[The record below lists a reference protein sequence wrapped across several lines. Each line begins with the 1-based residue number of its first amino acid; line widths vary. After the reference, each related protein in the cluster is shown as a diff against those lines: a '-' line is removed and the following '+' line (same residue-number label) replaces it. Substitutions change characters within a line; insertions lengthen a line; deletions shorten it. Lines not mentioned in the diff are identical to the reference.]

1 MSADTGL
8 EASVN
13 TPPAGAPASPARW
26 EKLFFAA
33 VGLSALW
40 IGFWGYFLPGIQKSI
55 PFAIPPLHARFLG
68 AMYLSAAVMLLLGYL
83 GPSWTDITVV
93 PVMTAVWTG
102 GIFLV
107 SMLHT
112 DLFDF
117 GTIQTWIWFIAYG
130 VYPVIAIWLVWVHRR
145 QILASHPRGGLP
157 APVRFYLLAQGALLV
172 LLAVPLLLAPSAM
185 AEVWPWAIT
194 VELAQLYFAPFLS
207 FGIGSLLLGRMDGW
221 RRLRTG
227 AVTMAVFA
235 FGVLTASLIHREL
248 FSPEEL
254 ADQLWFG
261 LFGAGTLALILIS
274 FRTLRN
280 G

>member
-1 MSADTGL
+1 MGIAGIGTPTEG
-8 EASVN
+8 ASGKV
-13 TPPAGAPASPARW
+13 ARW

-33 VGLSALW
+33 VGFSALW
-40 IGFWGYFLPGIQKSI
+40 IGFWGYFLPEIQKSI

-68 AMYLSAAVMLLLGYL
+68 AMYLSAALMLLLGYL
-83 GPSWTDITVV
+83 GRRWADITVV

-145 QILASHPRGGLP
+145 QILFRYPGGGLP
-157 APVRFYLLAQGALLV
+157 ATVRFYLLAQGALLT
-172 LLAVPLLLAPSAM
+172 LLALALLLAPSAM
-185 AEVWPWAIT
+185 ADIWPWAIT

-207 FGIGSLLLGRMDGW
+207 FGIGSLMLGRMNAW
-221 RRLRTG
+221 QRMRTG

-248 FSPEEL
+248 FSLEEL
-254 ADQLWFG
+254 PDQLWFG
-261 LFGAGTLALILIS
+261 LFGAGTLALILIC
-274 FRTLRN
+274 FRTLRDD
-280 G
+280 

>member
-1 MSADTGL
+1 MGIEAGINTPSAG
-8 EASVN
+8 ASV
-13 TPPAGAPASPARW
+13 TVARG

-40 IGFWGYFLPGIQKSI
+40 IGFWGYFLPAIQKSI

-83 GPSWTDITVV
+83 GRRWSDITVV

-102 GIFLV
+102 SILLV

-130 VYPVIAIWLVWVHRR
+130 VYPVIAIWLVWVHRQ
-145 QILASHPRGGLP
+145 QILAPSAGSDLP
-157 APVRFYLLAQGALLV
+157 AAVRFYLLAQGVLLT
-172 LLAVPLLLAPSAM
+172 LLAVALFLAPA
-185 AEVWPWAIT
+185 AIANVWPWAIT
-194 VELAQLYFAPFLS
+194 AELAQLYFAPFLS

-221 RRLRTG
+221 ARMRTG
-227 AVTMAVFA
+227 AATMAVFA
-235 FGVLTASLIHREL
+235 IGVLSASLLHRDL
-248 FSPEEL
+248 FSPDEL
-254 ADQLWFG
+254 PDRLWFG
-261 LFGAGTLALILIS
+261 LFGAGTLALVLIS
-274 FRTLRN
+274 IRSLRR

>member
-1 MSADTGL
+1 MSAEMGIEAGIDT
-8 EASVN
+8 
-13 TPPAGAPASPARW
+13 PHAGASAKPARW

-40 IGFWGYFLPGIQKSI
+40 IGFWGYFLPAIQKSI

-83 GPSWTDITVV
+83 GHRWSDITVV

-112 DLFDF
+112 GLFDF

-130 VYPVIAIWLVWVHRR
+130 VYPVIAVWLVWVHRR
-145 QILASHPRGGLP
+145 HILAPYPGGDLP
-157 APVRFYLLAQGALLV
+157 AAVRFYLLAQGV
-172 LLAVPLLLAPSAM
+172 LLTLLAMALLLAPSAM

-207 FGIGSLLLGRMDGW
+207 FGLGSLLLSRMDGW
-221 RRLRTG
+221 RRMRTG

-235 FGVLTASLIHREL
+235 FGVSTASLIHRDL
-248 FSPEEL
+248 FSLEQLP
-254 ADQLWFG
+254 DRLWFG
-261 LFGAGTLALILIS
+261 LFGAGTPALLLIS
-274 FRTLRN
+274 LRTLRN
-280 G
+280 D